1 VVTKGKTKA
10 AKKPRYKTKTNTTE
24 SRVFSP
30 LSLPQEPPQPQGV
43 PSTTEKRNEVQN
55 THTHR
60 ERRRERERERE
71 RRGKKANLLLLGAI
85 TESFGALPMRV
96 MLPKVFLETRLIP
109 VNPAADVAGMV
120 FLVAMGFHL
129 RFNQAKRACEEN
141 PAGVRVTR
149 VLIGDRALSPGT
161 GLEEV
166 EA

>member
-1 VVTKGKTKA
+1 MVTKGKTKA

-55 THTHR
+55 THTQR
-60 ERRRERERERE
+60 ERRRERE

>member
-55 THTHR
+55 THTQR
-60 ERRRERERERE
+60 ERRRERE